1 MAKTTHKK
9 HKFQQFLKVQPKAIE
24 LPSAEELVTLDYL
37 QPEQTIPLVISPAI
51 NDIDITDWSESNRQ
65 FLEDK
70 LCQHGAILFRNCNL
84 TSIADFENL
93 AQAMCPNLF
102 GDYGDLPR
110 TGVSDKIYNATP
122 FPADQAI
129 LFHNESS
136 HLHCY
141 PQKIWFFCV
150 QPAEIGGETPIVDCR
165 QIYQLLD
172 PKLQA
177 KLNQKQLMYVRNYIE
192 GLDVSWQDFFRTES
206 KAVVEDY
213 CNKAKIEFE
222 WLLNNGLR
230 TRKKRPAIIQHP
242 YTKEA
247 VFFNQIQL
255 HHISYLD
262 CKVRKSLLSIFGEE
276 NLPRN
281 VYYGDGS
288 PIEEKEILA
297 INQAYQKSKVSFPW
311 QKGDVLMLDNILTAH
326 SRNPYKGKRKI
337 VVAMGEITN
346 N

>member
-1 MAKTTHKK
+1 LRVKIKMAKTTHKK

-172 PKLQA
+172 
-177 KLNQKQLMYVRNYIE
+177 
-192 GLDVSWQDFFRTES
+192 
-206 KAVVEDY
+206 EDY